1 MAESDKIK
9 SLLDS
14 LEQQE
19 KEIMTK
25 NAEIAKDFFVQSF
38 ENKGFT
44 DENLEAWEQDEDS
57 TKGELMVKTGNLRN
71 SIRVE
76 NVDNNSA
83 EVTSDVSYAKF
94 LNDGTSR
101 MTSRKFMGK
110 SAKLEEAIMKNVNQ
124 AINKILK
131 IN

>member
-14 LEQQE
+14 LEHQE

-25 NAEIAKDFFVQSF
+25 NAEIAKNFFVQSF

-76 NVDNNSA
+76 NVDNNNA

-110 SAKLEEAIMKNVNQ
+110 SAKLEESIMKNVNQ
-124 AINKILK
+124 TINKILK
-131 IN
+131 IS

>member
-9 SLLDS
+9 ALLDS
-14 LEQQE
+14 LEHQE
-19 KEIMTK
+19 KEMMIK
-25 NAEIAKDFFVQSF
+25 NAEIAKDFFIQSF
-38 ENKGFT
+38 QNKGFT

-76 NVDNNSA
+76 NVENNSA

-124 AINKILK
+124 TINKILK
-131 IN
+131 IS